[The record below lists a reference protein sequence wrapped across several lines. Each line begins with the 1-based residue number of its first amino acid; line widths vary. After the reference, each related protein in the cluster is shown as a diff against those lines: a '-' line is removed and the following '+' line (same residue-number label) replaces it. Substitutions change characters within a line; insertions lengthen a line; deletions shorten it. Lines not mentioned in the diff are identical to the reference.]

1 MELAQPEP
9 SENQAA
15 QRRASFQKSK
25 ESAEPMGLYPA
36 LAVKA
41 DEQWSLSELSSV
53 LPSFL
58 SQDCPLAFP
67 WSSPPL
73 VLE

>member
-15 QRRASFQKSK
+15 QRRASFQQSK
-25 ESAEPMGLYPA
+25 ESAEPMELYPV

-41 DEQWSLSELSSV
+41 DGQWFLSELSLV

-58 SQDCPLAFP
+58 
-67 WSSPPL
+67 
-73 VLE
+73 